1 LITKYPKD
9 KDGQISAEVLETQL
23 ELKNLI
29 WLDSVFKIMESLPR
43 VEEGKLEGETIER
56 GYDLI
61 SSLLIDIIQLRI
73 ISH

>member
-1 LITKYPKD
+1 
-9 KDGQISAEVLETQL
+9 
-23 ELKNLI
+23 
-29 WLDSVFKIMESLPR
+29 MESLPR